1 MSEKGTVAVMLRHL
15 VRQLD
20 SDDNVIDKT
29 IVAFD
34 LINIADIADRE
45 QLASAERLE
54 HCYLPMPR
62 YEDGEPVEVGS
73 VCEWGVVA
81 AVEVTASDGG
91 WGNWLVRCGED
102 AEPHEGTLNQL
113 VERSVLVEGNPV
125 RRGDKLWFGD
135 ERVTVCMVRD
145 GTHILTDRTVID
157 ENGYEVLYP
166 FEPDELSWERPDTIE
181 RISEDA
187 KKRVAVYWGCE
198 GAICADCP
206 AKVGGKRP
214 ADRYGVGECMSAM
227 KLDLVRRTK
236 KVCGK

>member
-1 MSEKGTVAVMLRHL
+1 MSDKEKLPKMLRKL
-15 VRQLD
+15 ARGSITECELCCYMTCIPYGTD
-20 SDDNVIDKT
+20 CNADCDEWKRMLADK
-29 IVAFD
+29 IE
-34 LINIADIADRE
+34 RE
-45 QLASAERLE
+45 
-54 HCYLPMPR
+54 YLPMPR

-73 VCEWGVVA
+73 VCCWGTVES
-81 AVEVTASDGG
+81 VEVTDGDGG

-102 AEPHEGTLNQL
+102 GEPHEGTLNQR
-113 VERSVLVEGNPV
+113 VERGVLVEGKLVNV
-125 RRGDKLWFGD
+125 GDRLWFGD
-135 ERVTVCMVRD
+135 DVVAVRMVRD

-214 ADRYGVGECMSAM
+214 ADRYGVDECLSAM

>member
-20 SDDNVIDKT
+20 SDDTVIDKT
-29 IVAFD
+29 MVAFD
-34 LINIADIADRE
+34 LMNIADIADRE

-91 WGNWLVRCGED
+91 WGNWLIRCGED
-102 AEPHEGTLNQL
+102 VEPHEGSLNQR
-113 VERSVLVEGNPV
+113 VERGVLVEGKLVNV
-125 RRGDKLWFGD
+125 GDRLWFGD
-135 ERVTVCMVRD
+135 DVVAVRYICD
-145 GTHILTDRTVID
+145 GYIMTDYTTTDTDGNEII
-157 ENGYEVLYP
+157 YP
-166 FEPDELSWERPDTIE
+166 FEPGELSWERPDTME
-181 RISEDA
+181 RIREDA
-187 KKRVAVYWGCE
+187 LKSATVYWGCNSSF
-198 GAICADCP
+198 CTDCP
-206 AKVGGKRP
+206 TKVDGKKP
-214 ADRYGVGECMSAM
+214 AERYGVSDCFDAM

-236 KVCGK
+236 KVCGR